1 MLGPVQDEQRA
12 WGFLSRGADM
22 AEKFFRV
29 LTIRSAG
36 TTAQDA
42 LYPLLNPE
50 GDDLIAREPLDKGAT
65 GTTGPPPPSP
75 GSGEVI
81 AREPHDSVG
90 LEARYCR
97 ASRVTV
103 SRIVDGQERPLLS
116 LRRLKFLVFITA
128 GRLALACRRY
138 PAATMLTVAGPGS
151 GLAARGATAGRVNR
165 QPGSMMVGHMR
176 YPWIRSVSAVPGRRW
191 FGRGT
196 IVIEYS
202 VPERV
207 PMLLRLDLRS
217 LPIGQTPAGMAA
229 EICSRVVTYW
239 LTNAEDL
246 SETVRGKLAALG
258 QRAAND
264 LKPPEA
270 TGQAATGQAATGA
283 AITGT
288 AKTGTATT
296 GPAPADR
303 RRGAVYRLPVWY
315 PATGAVPFLQ
325 RPRPSRDPYTLDE
338 AGEE

>member
-1 MLGPVQDEQRA
+1 
-12 WGFLSRGADM
+12 M

-42 LYPLLNPE
+42 LYPLLRPARGE
-50 GDDLIAREPLDKGAT
+50 IIAGEPQG
-65 GTTGPPPPSP
+65 GVTTAPAGPSP
-75 GSGEVI
+75 PRSPERGEVI
-81 AREPHDSVG
+81 AREPDDRVG
-90 LEARYCR
+90 LEERYCR

-116 LRRLKFLVFITA
+116 LRRLKFLVFITD

-176 YPWIRSVSAVPGRRW
+176 YPWIRSVSAVPRRW
-191 FGRGT
+191 RFGRDT

-207 PMLLRLDLRS
+207 PMLLRMDLRS

-229 EICSRVVTYW
+229 EICSRVVRHW
-239 LTNAEDL
+239 LTNAMDL

-258 QRAAND
+258 QRAADD
-264 LKPPEA
+264 LKRL
-270 TGQAATGQAATGA
+270 AATGQAATGTA
-283 AITGT
+283 ATGT
-288 AKTGTATT
+288 AATGAAATGAAVTGTA
-296 GPAPADR
+296 PSDR

-315 PATGAVPFLQ
+315 PASGAVPFLQ
-325 RPRPSRDPYTLDE
+325 RPRPSRPPYTIDE